1 MSNMT
6 FSKVTIFHQHLDQ
19 TAKSP
24 PYCYRRSIH
33 RSLSW
38 YTRDR
43 DPKNRLAYS
52 KFVYKIQHCQ
62 LHRCEIAHKMTA
74 NMLRKPTE
82 QVWFVDWL
90 CVSRLDHPDIRSQ
103 RARASFSPAKRW
115 QSRSSLLEQRTI
127 SKGSLFRS
135 QSIQMYFN
143 CILHLVLKRSQIYKR
158 NFVLYESLN

>member
-33 RSLSW
+33 SSLSW
-38 YTRDR
+38 YSRDR
-43 DPKNRLAYS
+43 DPKNRPLAYS
-52 KFVYKIQHCQ
+52 KFAYKIQHCQ
-62 LHRCEIAHKMTA
+62 LHICEIADKKTA
-74 NMLRKPTE
+74 NMSR
-82 QVWFVDWL
+82 VWFVYWL

-143 CILHLVLKRSQIYKR
+143 CILHLVMKRSQIYKR